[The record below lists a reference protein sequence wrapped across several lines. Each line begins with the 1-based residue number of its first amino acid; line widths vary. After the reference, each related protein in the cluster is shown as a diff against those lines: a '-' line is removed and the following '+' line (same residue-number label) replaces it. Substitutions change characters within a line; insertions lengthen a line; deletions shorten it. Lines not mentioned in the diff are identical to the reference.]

1 MPKAEQ
7 SDDRCRQSFGQTSGA
22 RGRKSYNSAAPEL
35 DMAAQRQTDSLNKF
49 RGFPKVRL
57 VNLRFF
63 DWQDHVFVSCGQKR
77 GADFVSEWRPG
88 G

>member
-1 MPKAEQ
+1 
-7 SDDRCRQSFGQTSGA
+7 
-22 RGRKSYNSAAPEL
+22 
-35 DMAAQRQTDSLNKF
+35 MAAQRQTDSLNKF